1 MEEAVGGEYSRS
13 WIATNR
19 SAQSGLGPICRSKAP
34 LRISFAGGGTDF
46 PHWYDEHGGAV
57 LCCTINRYAY
67 VAVHPREDEEVHVR
81 SVDLGHSIKYRI
93 KDGPMYDGMLDLAKA
108 AIYHLAPRQGMSL
121 DVRSDAPPGSGLGGS
136 SALTAAVLGAVAAYA
151 NRNLD
156 RYDFAEL
163 NYYVERKDL
172 KIEGGKQDQFATT
185 FGGFNVIEFH
195 RDRVVV
201 NPLRIDQNIV
211 NDLEAHLIL
220 CYTGRAR
227 TDLGLISKQI
237 QFYQERRQG
246 TEEGMRRLYE
256 LVFEMKEALLRRRLD
271 DFGEL
276 LHEAY
281 MNKKRMN
288 PEVAEGT
295 IADEL
300 YERARQAGAVGG
312 KLMGAGGGGYL
323 LVYAPSNKRHAVVGA
338 LSSAGGQVTDFNFDL
353 AGLQAWRSH
362 CP

>member
-1 MEEAVGGEYSRS
+1 V
-13 WIATNR
+13 
-19 SAQSGLGPICRSKAP
+19 
-34 LRISFAGGGTDF
+34 
-46 PHWYDEHGGAV
+46 
-57 LCCTINRYAY
+57 
-67 VAVHPREDEEVHVR
+67 
-81 SVDLGHSIKYRI
+81 
-93 KDGPMYDGMLDLAKA
+93 LDLAKA
-108 AIYHLAPRQGMSL
+108 AIYHLAPGRGMNL

-136 SALTAAVLGAVAAYA
+136 SALTAAVIGAVATFASQH
-151 NRNLD
+151 LD
-156 RYDFAEL
+156 RYEFAEL
-163 NYYVERKDL
+163 NYYVERQDL
-172 KIEGGKQDQFATT
+172 KIAGGKQDQFATT

-201 NPLRIDQNIV
+201 NPLRIDPGTI

-246 TEEGMRRLYE
+246 TEEGMHRLHQ

-271 DFGEL
+271 TFGDL

-281 MNKKRMN
+281 LNKKRMN
-288 PEVAEGT
+288 PDITQGT

-300 YERARQAGAVGG
+300 YERARQCGAVGG

-323 LVYAPSNKRHAVVGA
+323 LIYCPSKRRQAVVDA
-338 LSSAGGQVTDFNFDL
+338 LTEAGGQVTDFNFDL
-353 AGLQAWRSH
+353 AGLQTWRSH
-362 CP
+362 CA